1 MKSQLALLLILAG
14 ALHAQ
19 DQNSR
24 VAFIEKERDAK
35 TASLA
40 PDEVSAA
47 EQHLRT
53 FKDGKYLE
61 RIAAGYN
68 GVRAKVGNMVTGG
81 GFAIGPEYIRE
92 DLLGGKLTTRASAQ
106 FSTRGYQKYEAQA
119 LLPRLAK
126 GKVSLEGIA
135 GHRNYSSLQY
145 YGTGPKRTKDLRTN
159 YRLEDAFV
167 DGIVA
172 VEPVPRIKLGASLGY
187 LWTSA
192 GPGNDKRFA
201 STEGVF
207 GHQTNFL
214 RNGMF
219 AQYDSRDDQLGMA
232 KSGGNYVFQYSWF
245 HDGGPQRFGFR
256 RMDIELQQFVPFLN
270 KTRVIALRA
279 KTTLTETES
288 NGQIPFYLQPVLG
301 GSEDLRG
308 FRPFRFSDRNS
319 MVMNAEYRWE
329 IFSGLDGAVFADAGK
344 VFPRRGMLNFRE
356 LETSAGIGLRFN
368 ARNATFMR
376 FDAAFGPEGF
386 QLWIKFN
393 DIFSSRRFGTSTGQ
407 PVY

>member
-92 DLLGGKLTTRASAQ
+92 DLLDGKLTARASAQ

-119 LLPRLAK
+119 LLPRLAN

-145 YGTGPKRTKDLRTN
+145 YGNGPL
-159 YRLEDAFV
+159 AS
-167 DGIVA
+167 
-172 VEPVPRIKLGASLGY
+172 KL
-187 LWTSA
+187 A
-192 GPGNDKRFA
+192 G
-201 STEGVF
+201 
-207 GHQTNFL
+207 
-214 RNGMF
+214 
-219 AQYDSRDDQLGMA
+219 
-232 KSGGNYVFQYSWF
+232 
-245 HDGGPQRFGFR
+245 
-256 RMDIELQQFVPFLN
+256 
-270 KTRVIALRA
+270 
-279 KTTLTETES
+279 
-288 NGQIPFYLQPVLG
+288 
-301 GSEDLRG
+301 
-308 FRPFRFSDRNS
+308 
-319 MVMNAEYRWE
+319 
-329 IFSGLDGAVFADAGK
+329 
-344 VFPRRGMLNFRE
+344 
-356 LETSAGIGLRFN
+356 
-368 ARNATFMR
+368 
-376 FDAAFGPEGF
+376 
-386 QLWIKFN
+386 
-393 DIFSSRRFGTSTGQ
+393 
-407 PVY
+407 